1 MVIWLVDLKIK
12 QLKFGDII
20 AIAIVRGNENC
31 QIIINFTNTMKVLVK
46 NMYFMLF
53 INIFQTFQ
61 VTGVLITLVCLENPP
76 VMRALLRMNVLVP
89 YSVIQQVIYVL
100 ATIRKN
106 FKRIY
111 IVHTKF
117 ASKIYQSF

>member
-1 MVIWLVDLKIK
+1 
-12 QLKFGDII
+12 
-20 AIAIVRGNENC
+20 
-31 QIIINFTNTMKVLVK
+31 MKVLYK
-46 NMYFMLF
+46 NCIYGYLLIYSNFFL
-53 INIFQTFQ
+53 

-111 IVHTKF
+111 IVRTKF
-117 ASKIYQSF
+117 TSKNYQSF

>member
-1 MVIWLVDLKIK
+1 MTK

-31 QIIINFTNTMKVLVK
+31 QIILNFTNIMKVLVK
-46 NMYFMLF
+46 NSYFMSF
-53 INIFQTFQ
+53 SNIFQTFQ
-61 VTGVLITLVCLENPP
+61 VTGVLITLVSLENPP

-89 YSVIQQVIYVL
+89 YSVIQLVIYAP
-100 ATIRKN
+100 ATLRTN

-111 IVHTKF
+111 IVRTKF
-117 ASKIYQSF
+117 TSKIYQSF